1 MKVIFLQDV
10 PRIGRRYDIK
20 EINDGYAVNYLFPR
34 KFAEMATPK
43 AVSEIE
49 RRKKEIVIEKEIEE
63 NLLNK
68 NLEKIK
74 GEIVTIK
81 AKTDKKGHL
90 FSAIHE
96 KDISE
101 ALKKESKIELN
112 EKFIVLSKQIKE
124 IGEYEIQIFIKNK
137 KSSFK
142 LIVEKA

>member
-90 FSAIHE
+90 FSSIHE